1 MVYGLCKCM
10 VLLPGQ
16 TGHGVPHYDQGQVIL
31 AVPRR
36 YQLSLWYSRLK
47 YYLFYLFAEYCGIIG
62 MLYVST
68 CLVAP
73 ATVWVPALAAHFSIY
88 GRLCHLHSLKQAGLE
103 NHDFQWCCINTDGY
117 WQRSDRGQFLSK
129 WGPLKR
135 VSNYSELWP
144 LCQQGHFL
152 FPWKQQAISD

>member
-1 MVYGLCKCM
+1 M

-16 TGHGVPHYDQGQVIL
+16 TGHGVPHYHQGQVVL

-36 YQLSLWYSRLK
+36 YQLSLWSGLEI
-47 YYLFYLFAEYCGIIG
+47 FYLFADYCGSIG

-103 NHDFQWCCINTDGY
+103 NHDFQ
-117 WQRSDRGQFLSK
+117 
-129 WGPLKR
+129 
-135 VSNYSELWP
+135 
-144 LCQQGHFL
+144 
-152 FPWKQQAISD
+152 